1 MASTPQFAS
10 TAQTWLASGWLILA
24 GGTTQSSTIS
34 DAAIGGANSRSG
46 KSATLPTGAV
56 LLVTAGASGSRV
68 DEVTFTA
75 LTTSSANVGRIF
87 IADASSTRVFLYKE
101 VSIPAVTAA
110 AGTPVASVTTSFNNL
125 ILAAGYKLYV
135 SVATMGTTTDGGY
148 SVTAFGGD
156 F

>member
-10 TAQTWLASGWLILA
+10 TAKSWLAGGWVITA
-24 GGTTQSSTIS
+24 GGTTQTATIS
-34 DAAIGGANSRSG
+34 DVALKTANARSG
-46 KSATLPTGAV
+46 ASGTLPTGAV
-56 LLVTAGASGSRV
+56 LLITAGASGSRV
-68 DEVTFTA
+68 DEITFTA

-87 IADASSTRVFLYKE
+87 IADDSDTRVFLYKE
-101 VSIPAVTAA
+101 VSIPAITAA
-110 AGTPVASVTTSFNNL
+110 AGTPTATVSATFNNL

-135 SVATMGTTTDGGY
+135 SVASMGTTTDGGY